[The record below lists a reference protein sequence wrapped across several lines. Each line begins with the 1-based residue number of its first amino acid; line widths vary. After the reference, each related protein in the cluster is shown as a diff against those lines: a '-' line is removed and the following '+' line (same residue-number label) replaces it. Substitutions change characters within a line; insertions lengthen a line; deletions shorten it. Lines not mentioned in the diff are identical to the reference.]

1 MVSIINSKIKARK
14 IWVSL
19 PNVTSGADLGE
30 NHIKLLKRPEI
41 IGVILFS
48 DNLDKS
54 HVNHPKEAFL
64 SIKNLIKSIKKINN
78 NLILSID
85 HEGGLIYRFNC
96 IFRPPAAKFFGNLYK
111 KDKKLAL
118 NQCERASYLAG
129 LDLKKLG
136 IDVCFSPV
144 CDIHDSSSQVIG
156 AKLRA
161 FSDNIS
167 IICDLSIAWLKG
179 LNKAG
184 IIGSLK
190 HFPGHGRCELDSHID
205 YPIDQRSRSQWQDDL
220 NLYKNLFKKLD
231 NIKLNNIKFNNLKL
245 NYGVMLGHMLV
256 PGLDANRLNKSNNSG
271 YSPVYSKNIIKNL
284 LKNELGFNGVVISDC
299 LSMRAADLDLDLECK
314 NNNLSN
320 KINRAHNAGCD
331 WIIASSFDVN
341 EMLEVFSVGD

>member
-1 MVSIINSKIKARK
+1 MVSSINSKINPRK

-19 PNVTSGADLGE
+19 PNVISGADLGE

-41 IGVILFS
+41 IGVILFY

-111 KDKKLAL
+111 KDKKSAL

-144 CDIHDSSSQVIG
+144 CDIHDSRSQVIG

-179 LNKAG
+179 LNQAEYDLLMAH
-184 IIGSLK
+184 SLQLALYHSVLEK
-190 HFPGHGRCELDSHID
+190 IERNKPENKRREVVLPGLLVGVTGRLLI
-205 YPIDQRSRSQWQDDL
+205 YPEEMFNDARSRLENIFIKAAKIYLSSVVDDKTL
-220 NLYKNLFKKLD
+220 NRR
-231 NIKLNNIKFNNLKL
+231 I
-245 NYGVMLGHMLV
+245 
-256 PGLDANRLNKSNNSG
+256 
-271 YSPVYSKNIIKNL
+271 
-284 LKNELGFNGVVISDC
+284 
-299 LSMRAADLDLDLECK
+299 LE
-314 NNNLSN
+314 
-320 KINRAHNAGCD
+320 
-331 WIIASSFDVN
+331 
-341 EMLEVFSVGD
+341 